1 MLSAKKAHAAI
12 KISGSTILITGASSG
27 IGAAVARLAAR
38 RGARVLLLARTESA
52 LEQVAAGIRSAGGQ
66 ASIYPVDLTDPAAVE
81 AVATRIL
88 AEYGPPDIL
97 ISNAGA
103 GRWLFVHETTPAEMV
118 EQMAMPYFAA
128 FYITR
133 ALLPAMR
140 RRGRGRLV
148 YVNSPAAL
156 LAWPGA
162 TGYTAA
168 RWALRGFAEAL
179 AADLHGSGLRV
190 GTVIPGK
197 VSSSYFSN
205 NPGVEERAPGLARL
219 LPTLTPEQAAEQLLH
234 GVERGQRLVIFPSGL
249 RWLHQLHRIAPGL
262 VRWLTIRTGARM

>member
-1 MLSAKKAHAAI
+1 MR
-12 KISGSTILITGASSG
+12 ISGSTILITGASSG

-52 LEQVAAGIRSAGGQ
+52 LEQVAAEIRAAGGH
-66 ASIYPVDLTDPAAVE
+66 AGVFPADLTDPGAVE
-81 AVATRIL
+81 RVAARIL
-88 AEYGPPDIL
+88 AEAGPPDML

-103 GRWLFVHETTPAEMV
+103 GRWLFVHETSPAEMV

-162 TGYTAA
+162 AGYTAA

-179 AADLHGSGLRV
+179 AAELHGSGLRV
-190 GTVIPGK
+190 STVIPGK
-197 VSSSYFSN
+197 VSSGYFRN

-219 LPTLTPEQAAEQLLH
+219 LPTLTPEQAAKQLLR
-234 GVERGQRLVIFPSGL
+234 GVERGQRLIIFPAGL
-249 RWLHQLHRIAPGL
+249 RWLNRLHWLAPGL
-262 VRWLTIRTGARM
+262 VRWLAIRTGARP